1 MTQVTATRAA
11 KKPAA
16 GLGLI
21 EFDTTTACS
30 CCRCCPRGWG
40 FGGPHRRSWQRR
52 APTIAPR
59 QRSVTDRAQATSGG
73 GSPAPA
79 QFPLAAGSPRPVRAD
94 QLQGERGVV
103 LDPARRV
110 RRRAAPCRG
119 RPWPRPVGY
128 DLEERDRSLPS
139 CSAAR
144 TSPPPFGCTLT
155 PLRRCATKRPTRS
168 TRWSARRWVGCQ
180 IGCHRGSEGRGRP
193 APTRRPA

>member
-16 GLGLI
+16 GHGLI

-30 CCRCCPRGWG
+30 CCRCCPRGWD
-40 FGGPHRRSWQRR
+40 RRSAQTFVAAACTNHRTASTLCDGSRASHLWRR
-52 APTIAPR
+52 LARSGPVPPR
-59 QRSVTDRAQATSGG
+59 GRLIPRS
-73 GSPAPA
+73 
-79 QFPLAAGSPRPVRAD
+79 VRAD
-94 QLQGERGVV
+94 QLQRERGVV

-144 TSPPPFGCTLT
+144 TSPPPLGCTLT
-155 PLRRCATKRPTRS
+155 PLRRCTTKRPTRS
-168 TRWSARRWVGCQ
+168 TRWLARRWVRCQ